1 MGSLRKISGHGRRSC
16 FVPGLLPV
24 GGPLF
29 TGLALAAWL
38 SATAAEKPK
47 SEELDHLQTLNR
59 AFYAAY
65 QKASPAV
72 AMITTKNGRSIRRWV
87 PSFHPPIPPE
97 LERGHGLSS
106 GTIVR
111 SDGYILCNYHAI
123 AGADSVL
130 VTMSDRRSFSAKV
143 AGYDS
148 LIDIA
153 LLKIEAKNLPRVT
166 LGDSDLLKVGD
177 WVLAI
182 GHPLGL
188 GSTLTH
194 GIVSALGRQVQVI
207 DSEFGIESFIQTNAV
222 INPGNSGGPLL
233 NLRGEVVGI
242 NTAISTGTGYFIG
255 YGHSV
260 PINLAREAM
269 NDILAYGRVVHG
281 YMGVG
286 MEEVTPELIGR
297 HNLKL
302 NHPLGVYL
310 NVQPHTPAERGGLLS
325 GDVLLSVDG
334 QTVNHANHVQT
345 LIYHKDPGDIIA
357 LTVLRDGAERHL
369 ELTLGEREE
378 DRLLAL
384 GRERISQL
392 GITVED
398 LGMERARELG
408 FTKEVAA
415 ELNLGEYVNPV
426 AVVEVKADSPADRE
440 GIQVNDVIAG
450 IDHQRIKSIEHLV
463 HSISTLERGRAA
475 LFWLW
480 RPREGIEVRVFRVT
494 E

>member
-1 MGSLRKISGHGRRSC
+1 M
-16 FVPGLLPV
+16 
-24 GGPLF
+24 
-29 TGLALAAWL
+29 
-38 SATAAEKPK
+38 
-47 SEELDHLQTLNR
+47 
-59 AFYAAY
+59 
-65 QKASPAV
+65 
-72 AMITTKNGRSIRRWV
+72 
-87 PSFHPPIPPE
+87 
-97 LERGHGLSS
+97 
-106 GTIVR
+106 
-111 SDGYILCNYHAI
+111 
-123 AGADSVL
+123 
-130 VTMSDRRSFSAKV
+130 

-153 LLKIEAKNLPRVT
+153 LLKIEAKNLPRAT
-166 LGDSDLLKVGD
+166 LGDSDLLEVGD

-415 ELNLGEYVNPV
+415 ELNLGDYVNPV

>member
-1 MGSLRKISGHGRRSC
+1 MSSSRKSSGHGRRSC

-38 SATAAEKPK
+38 SAAAAEKPE

-97 LERGHGLSS
+97 LERGRGLSS

-166 LGDSDLLKVGD
+166 LGNSDLLEVGD

-357 LTVLRDGAERHL
+357 LTVLRDGAEQHL

-392 GITVED
+392 GIKVED

-408 FTKEVAA
+408 FTKKVAA

>member
-1 MGSLRKISGHGRRSC
+1 MSSSRKSSGHGRRRC
-16 FVPGLLPV
+16 FVPGFLPAAS
-24 GGPLF
+24 PLF

-38 SATAAEKPK
+38 SAAAAEKPE
-47 SEELDHLQTLNR
+47 SEALDHLQTLNR

-72 AMITTKNGRSIRRWV
+72 AMITTKNGRSMRRWI

-97 LERGHGLSS
+97 LEHGLSS

-123 AGADSVL
+123 AEADSVL

-153 LLKIEAKNLPRVT
+153 LLKIEAKNLPSVT
-166 LGDSDLLKVGD
+166 LGDSDLLEVGD

-297 HNLKL
+297 HDLKM

-392 GITVED
+392 GIKVED

-440 GIQVNDVIAG
+440 GIKVNDVIAG
-450 IDHQRIKSIEHLV
+450 IDHQRIKSVEHLV
-463 HSISTLERGRAA
+463 HSISTLERDRAA

-480 RPREGIEVRVFRVT
+480 RPPEGIEVRIFRVI

>member
-1 MGSLRKISGHGRRSC
+1 MSFLRKFSDKGRHGCRR
-16 FVPGLLPV
+16 PGLHLA
-24 GGPLF
+24 GHTLF
-29 TGLALAAWL
+29 AGLALAVWS
-38 SATAAEKPK
+38 SAAAAEMPK
-47 SEELDHLQTLNR
+47 QEELNHLQTLNR

-65 QKASPAV
+65 QQASPGV
-72 AMITTKNGRSIRRWV
+72 AMITTKNGRPMRRWI

-97 LERGHGLSS
+97 LEKGHGLSS

-123 AGADSVL
+123 AGAESIL
-130 VTMSDRRSFSAKV
+130 VTMSDRRSFAAAV

-153 LLKIEAKNLPRVT
+153 LLKIEAKNLPSVT
-166 LGDSDLLKVGD
+166 LGDSDQLEVGD

-207 DSEFGIESFIQTNAV
+207 DSEYGIESFIQTNAV

-269 NDILAYGRVVHG
+269 DDILAHGRVVHG
-281 YMGVG
+281 YMGVA
-286 MEEVTPELIGR
+286 MEEVTPELIGK
-297 HNLKL
+297 HDLKMD
-302 NHPLGVYL
+302 HPRGVYL
-310 NVQPHTPAERGGLLS
+310 NVQPHTPAERGGLFS
-325 GDVLLSVDG
+325 GDVLLDVDG

-345 LIYHKDPGDIIA
+345 LIYHKDPGDIIS

-392 GITVED
+392 GIKVES
-398 LGMERARELG
+398 LGMDRARELG
-408 FTKEVAA
+408 FTAEVAA
-415 ELNLGEYVNPV
+415 ELDLGEYEDPV
-426 AVVEVKADSPADRE
+426 VVVEVKSDSPAALK

-450 IDHQRIKSIEHLV
+450 IDHQRIRSIEHLI
-463 HSISTLERGRAA
+463 HSISTLERDRAV

-480 RPREGIEVRVFRVT
+480 RPHRGIDVRIIRIFD
-494 E
+494 